1 MRNHTELL
9 NYLAAEYNLGTYLE
23 IGVQNKANNYNKIA
37 CQVKVGV
44 DPNVNDSEIRCMSSD
59 DYFEAVKNN
68 KPPASFD
75 LIFIDGYHE
84 AEQVKRDFENSLKCL
99 LPRGFIVIHDTLPE
113 TEIGTRV
120 PRETKV
126 WWGDVYKFAM
136 KLGQYDSIDFLTF
149 DMDNG
154 CTVVW
159 KNNQMT
165 PTYDNARYTF
175 DDYMKYRHD
184 LLRIKPATDIE
195 KYL

>member
-9 NYLAAEYNLGTYLE
+9 NYLAVKYGLNYYLE
-23 IGVQNKANNYNKIA
+23 IGVQNKANNYNKII
-37 CQVKVGV
+37 CPVKVGV
-44 DPNVNDSEIRCMSSD
+44 DPNVNDSEIRGMSSD
-59 DYFEAVKNN
+59 DYFEAIKNN
-68 KPPASFD
+68 KPPTSFD

-99 LPRGFIVIHDTLPE
+99 RPGGFIVIHDTLPE
-113 TEIGTRV
+113 NEAGTRV

-136 KLGQYDSIDFLTF
+136 KLGQYDGIDFVTF

-154 CTVVW
+154 CTVAW
-159 KNNQMT
+159 NK
-165 PTYDNARYTF
+165 PDNTRQAYAGGYTF

-184 LLRIKPATDIE
+184 LLRIKPAADIE